1 MRDDVKGL
9 DESKAIIH
17 KVLDDAVASG
27 VKSTDI
33 ILGGFSQGGAM
44 AVYAG
49 YSYDKP
55 LAGVA
60 CLSGWAAVKDS
71 FNGRVTS
78 GANSNTPAFVFHG
91 SEDEVVLPECGA
103 KVKELLQAAKVT
115 VTFGEYAMGH
125 SSCPMEMSMLREWAA
140 QVLALEG

>member
-1 MRDDVKGL
+1 MRDDQKGL

-17 KVLDDAVASG
+17 KVLDEHVASG
-27 VKSTDI
+27 IKSTDI

-60 CLSGWAAVKDS
+60 CLSGWAAMKDTL
-71 FNGRVTS
+71 NLRVTS
-78 GANSNTPAFVFHG
+78 GANAKTPAFVFHG
-91 SEDEVVLPECGA
+91 TMDEVVLPECGA
-103 KVKELLQAAKVT
+103 KVKELLEAAKVP
-115 VTFGEYAMGH
+115 VTFGEYAMAH
-125 SSCPMEMSMLREWAA
+125 QSCPMEMSMLREWAS
-140 QVLALEG
+140 QVLVLEG